1 MASSHR
7 LAAAGS
13 MTSRKASSPNT
24 LLSRWAAFNAIG
36 VAGMAVQLGILAALV
51 HLFQVHYAVATALAV
66 EAAILHN
73 FVWHQRWTWRDR
85 PVLRRRDGMSRLARF
100 HVLNGSVS
108 LIGNVVLTTMFTRGL
123 GWDPVVSNL
132 IAIAACSL
140 VNFTASDSLVFALA
154 SPEKKRPRVRP
165 SCILSLVVVTT
176 LAGASAASA
185 APSPSTIAAWQ
196 AYESQVDARYN
207 AAATV
212 SADQFFALDRDKDA
226 RGWRDT
232 VLGGGQMM
240 IKIEPASVTDGKIH
254 HWIGAIFIP
263 GITVNALVD
272 RLEQNAG
279 RESQSYQDVLASH
292 LIERNGDRVRV
303 FMKLRRTNLITVH
316 YNTEHSVDYR
326 RLNADR
332 ATARS
337 VATKIAELAD
347 VGTPREREKPADDDN
362 GFLWRLNAYWR
373 YLAVPGGVIV
383 ECESVSLSR
392 PVPLLLR
399 PVANPMVDRIAR
411 DSLSRTLA
419 TLKSVLAAKPVSSSQ
434 LPAASQ
440 TGH

>member
-1 MASSHR
+1 MASSS
-7 LAAAGS
+7 AP
-13 MTSRKASSPNT
+13 SPNT
-24 LLSRWAAFNAIG
+24 RLSRWAAFNAIG
-36 VAGMAVQLGILAALV
+36 AAGMAVQVGMVAALV
-51 HLFQVHYAVATALAV
+51 HLFHVHYAVATALAV
-66 EAAILHN
+66 EAAVLHN

-85 PVLRRRDGMSRLARF
+85 PVLRRRDGIARLGRF
-100 HVLNGSVS
+100 HLLNGSVS
-108 LIGNVVLTTMFTRGL
+108 LVGNVVLTAIFTRGL
-123 GWDPVVSNL
+123 GWDPVLSNL
-132 IAIAACSL
+132 IAIGACSL

-154 SPEKKRPRVRP
+154 RPEKKRPRVRP
-165 SCILSLVVVTT
+165 SRILSLAVMST
-176 LAGASAASA
+176 LTGASAASA
-185 APSPSTIAAWQ
+185 GPSPPTIAGWQ

-212 SADQFFALDRDKDA
+212 SADQFFALDRDQEA

-232 VLGGGQMM
+232 VLGGGQTM

-263 GITVNALVD
+263 GITVSALVD

-316 YNTEHSVDYR
+316 YNTEHAVDYR

-347 VGTPREREKPADDDN
+347 VGTPREREKTADDDN

-373 YLAVPGGVIV
+373 YLAVRGGVIV

-411 DSLSRTLA
+411 DSLSRTLT
-419 TLKSVLAAKPVSSSQ
+419 TLKSVVTAKPVSSSL
-434 LPAASQ
+434 LPVPSQ

>member
-1 MASSHR
+1 MASSH
-7 LAAAGS
+7 LPAAAGPL
-13 MTSRKASSPNT
+13 ASHNTPSPTT
-24 LLSRWAAFNAIG
+24 LFSRWAVFNAIG
-36 VAGMAVQLGILAALV
+36 VAGMAIQLGTVAALV
-51 HLFQVHYAVATALAV
+51 HLFHVHYAVATALAV

-73 FVWHQRWTWRDR
+73 FVCHQRWTWRDR
-85 PVLRRRDGMSRLARF
+85 PVLRRRDGMARLARF
-100 HVLNGSVS
+100 HLLNGSVS
-108 LIGNVVLTTMFTRGL
+108 LVGNVMLTAMFTRSL

-140 VNFTASDSLVFALA
+140 VNFTASDSLVFAFA
-154 SPEKKRPRVRP
+154 NAEKKRRRVRP
-165 SCILSLVVVTT
+165 SHILSVAMVSM
-176 LAGASAASA
+176 LAGAPAASA
-185 APSPSTIAAWQ
+185 GPSPSTIAGWQ

-212 SADQFFALDRDKDA
+212 AADQFFALDRDKDV
-226 RGWRDT
+226 RGWRDA
-232 VLGGGQMM
+232 VLGGGQTM

-292 LIERNGDRVRV
+292 LIEKNGDRVRV

-316 YNTEHSVDYR
+316 YNTEHTVDYR

-419 TLKSVLAAKPVSSSQ
+419 TLKSVLMTKS
-434 LPAASQ
+434 
-440 TGH
+440 

>member
-1 MASSHR
+1 MDSSHQPV
-7 LAAAGS
+7 AAGS
-13 MTSRKASSPNT
+13 TASRSASSRNT
-24 LLSRWAAFNAIG
+24 TLGRWTAFNAIG
-36 VAGMAVQLGILAALV
+36 VAGMVVQLAIVAVLV
-51 HLFQVHYAVATALAV
+51 HFFHVHYAIATALAV

-85 PVLRRRDGMSRLARF
+85 PALRRGDSMARLARF
-100 HVLNGSVS
+100 HLLNGSVS
-108 LIGNVVLTTMFTRGL
+108 LVGNVALTALFTRVI
-123 GWDPVVSNL
+123 GWDPVASNL
-132 IAIAACSL
+132 VAIAACSL
-140 VNFTASDSLVFALA
+140 VNFTASDSLVFVGARCGTA
-154 SPEKKRPRVRP
+154 QTRTQPTR
-165 SCILSLVVVTT
+165 ILSLSMV
-176 LAGASAASA
+176 LALVGASTATAG
-185 APSPSTIAAWQ
+185 PSPATVAGWQ
-196 AYESQVDARYN
+196 AYEAQIDARYN
-207 AAATV
+207 AASTA
-212 SADQFFALDRDKDA
+212 AFDQFFSLDRDKQA
-226 RGWRDT
+226 RGWRDS
-232 VLGGGQMM
+232 VLGGGQTM

-279 RESQSYQDVLASH
+279 RESHSYQDVLASH

-316 YNTEHSVDYR
+316 YNTEHTVDYR
-326 RLNADR
+326 RLTADR

-347 VGTPREREKPADDDN
+347 VDTPREREKSADDDN

-392 PVPLLLR
+392 AVPLLLR

-411 DSLSRTLA
+411 DSLSRTLQS
-419 TLKSVLAAKPVSSSQ
+419 LKSVLTAKAVSSSQ
-434 LPAASQ
+434 FPVPSQ
-440 TGH
+440 TGN